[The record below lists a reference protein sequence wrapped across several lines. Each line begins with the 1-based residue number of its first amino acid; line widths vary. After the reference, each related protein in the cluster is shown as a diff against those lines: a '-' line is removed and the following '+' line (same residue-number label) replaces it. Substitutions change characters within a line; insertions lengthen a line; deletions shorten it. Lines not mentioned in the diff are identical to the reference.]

1 MAQNPFKHG
10 PQHIVHGFVLLQH
23 NGLPLLRMMA
33 SCCWQVY
40 WPEEGAAAS
49 ASDRPQALIGWRIGP
64 RCLVVAA
71 LAPLEGAAERLGALP
86 CVGGSAAAA
95 ASGLEAA
102 AAGPCLL
109 GEYHMVSDGSSR
121 MGDSSSMDAGVR
133 LVMAPGPRVR
143 ALHVRKGASAEG
155 EAAAA
160 PTTIAVTLYR
170 RSLHGGGAA
179 AALGLR
185 RKGTALDSAL
195 LLMAQAGRLQCLLDG
210 GSTYAEAADAPPGAA
225 VPAAAEAAAPPPA
238 PSLLL
243 RSSLTCVQLRT
254 RGMAAWRVLRCRESS
269 SSPSPSSTAAGGA
282 AAAAAAV
289 GLALDS
295 LLGAALGLLLCRH
308 GGPLGAALGDWH
320 RALLHPEALARDVAW
335 LASDPGGFKLNLPLT
350 QRLGA
355 VVVLVAR
362 LYAAALQQAVTTT
375 TTVAAA
381 VAIALPLPWGAAAAV
396 AAGAVGGATTLL
408 ALAFDL
414 LRVATGHVPLIHASI
429 ARVYRVELGTLAA
442 LARLFRGR
450 KRNALRRRVDSCE
463 YRTPQLLLGTLL
475 FTVAVA
481 LFPTL
486 LAFHA
491 LCTTLHLAVRA
502 AQAGLWLLLV
512 LLRDLPLHGLA
523 LRLCAPTRFLD
534 LGRIARCRPSPC
546 HQLAEGD
553 SGGGDDVSSAPAPT
567 LIHHHRLV
575 GARSNKGGSS
585 DGVTGAGGVI
595 IADTEE
601 EGEGGNGQE
610 GAPEPLPATQ
620 ALLRLEYGRVPW
632 ARLLDGYAR
641 TGRALRTAGP
651 SPGRALG
658 ALLVGGEGDGEGGD
672 VGEGGPPPRLV
683 FLQYRSLSQI
693 LVEVAWASSSALA

>member
-1 MAQNPFKHG
+1 MGRVHSDPDPKHTTRD
-10 PQHIVHGFVLLQH
+10 IVHGSVLLQH

-40 WPEEGAAAS
+40 WPEEGCA
-49 ASDRPQALIGWRIGP
+49 ASDRPQGLIGWRIGA

-71 LAPLEGAAERLGALP
+71 LVPLEGAAERVGALP

-95 ASGLEAA
+95 ASGPEAA

-109 GEYHMVSDGSSR
+109 GEYMVSDGSSA
-121 MGDSSSMDAGVR
+121 MGDSSSMEGGVW
-133 LVMAPGPRVR
+133 LVTAPGPRVR
-143 ALHVRKGASAEG
+143 ALHVREGGAAEG
-155 EAAAA
+155 GAAAA

-170 RSLHGGGAA
+170 RSLHGGGASA
-179 AALGLR
+179 ASGLR
-185 RKGTALDSAL
+185 RKRTALDSAL
-195 LLMAQAGRLQCLLDG
+195 LLMARAGRQQYLLDG
-210 GSTYAEAADAPPGAA
+210 GSTSEAADGPPGAA
-225 VPAAAEAAAPPPA
+225 VPAAEPAAPPPA

-243 RSSLTCVQLRT
+243 RSSLTCVQLWA
-254 RGMAAWRVLRCRESS
+254 RGTAAWRVLRCRESL
-269 SSPSPSSTAAGGA
+269 SSPSPSSTAGGG

-295 LLGAALGLLLCRH
+295 LLGAALGHLLCRH
-308 GGPLGAALGDWH
+308 GGRLGAALGDWH

-362 LYAAALQQAVTTT
+362 LYAAALQQAATTT
-375 TTVAAA
+375 TAAA
-381 VAIALPLPWGAAAAV
+381 PAIALPLPWGAA

-429 ARVYRVELGTLAA
+429 ARVYCVELGTLAS

-463 YRTPQLLLGTLL
+463 YSTPQLLLGTLL
-475 FTVAVA
+475 FTIAVA

-523 LRLCAPTRFLD
+523 LRLCAPNRFLD
-534 LGRIARCRPSPC
+534 PGHIARCRCRPC
-546 HQLAEGD
+546 HQLPEE
-553 SGGGDDVSSAPAPT
+553 SRGGVGDVSLAPAPA
-567 LIHHHRLV
+567 LIHCHRV

-601 EGEGGNGQE
+601 EEEENCRQR
-610 GAPEPLPATQ
+610 APEPLPATQ

-641 TGRALRTAGP
+641 TGRALRTACP

-658 ALLVGGEGDGEGGD
+658 ALLTGSLLVGGEGDGEGGG
-672 VGEGGPPPRLV
+672 VGEGRPPPRLV
-683 FLQYRSLSQI
+683 FLQYRSLPQI
-693 LVEVAWASSSALA
+693 LVEAAWASSLS